1 MEEFLKAL
9 EETAKPTTVLSYRR
23 DLKCLLEHL
32 EKAGSVSEETLRDY
46 FSSLSHRLSSTGF
59 ARAVSV
65 ARKYFAFCKERGK
78 IEKDPMEGIRA
89 SHFTHREEVF
99 LEPDDMERLLSSGFY
114 GLRGRRDLAML
125 TLLCETGIKV
135 SELVS
140 LSRKDFSLSERTLVC
155 GSGARKRKIVLTSNT
170 ANLIQEISLLSALQK
185 GEDPALFL
193 GSTGKRM
200 TRQGFW
206 KNLKDRAV
214 MSGIESCTPET
225 LRRSLA
231 RQLVQQG
238 NSRDQ
243 IRSLMG
249 NTSEGKL
256 REYEKKEKESAKWDS

>member
-1 MEEFLKAL
+1 
-9 EETAKPTTVLSYRR
+9 
-23 DLKCLLEHL
+23 
-32 EKAGSVSEETLRDY
+32 
-46 FSSLSHRLSSTGF
+46 
-59 ARAVSV
+59 
-65 ARKYFAFCKERGK
+65 
-78 IEKDPMEGIRA
+78 
-89 SHFTHREEVF
+89 
-99 LEPDDMERLLSSGFY
+99 
-114 GLRGRRDLAML
+114 
-125 TLLCETGIKV
+125 
-135 SELVS
+135 
-140 LSRKDFSLSERTLVC
+140 
-155 GSGARKRKIVLTSNT
+155 
-170 ANLIQEISLLSALQK
+170 
-185 GEDPALFL
+185 
-193 GSTGKRM
+193 M